1 MYRIKRGR
9 LFSDGKAVFALG
21 QSYYPSFHTAKYPVA
36 PEGDR
41 IGEMKKDLRGMRDMG
56 FNHVRFAALGE
67 VTLGDD
73 GKVKV
78 STPFIDEMI
87 KEADALGLSVS
98 VRLEGYSVNLR
109 GFKDTEPVNWN
120 GEVMDD
126 SRTKWYDF
134 VRTTTCHDG
143 LLEDDRTYATA
154 LAEHYKSFKNVV
166 GFQIYNEPHMPGV
179 DVCDYHPLAI
189 EKYRAWLTE
198 RGVLTEE
205 EAKDYEPPRSR
216 EEGSPRMWA
225 LWRLFSRDMMTA
237 FLKNPSDAARAVAP
251 ELATYTCYTSNM
263 ISPKNTANG
272 TDPFKGAVDM
282 EILGF
287 TTYVRSVGSHYP
299 ALRLQLDL
307 VTSAAKLAG
316 GESWC
321 IEMDSRTYIPP
332 FLFNR
337 NTYLATGSGLKGL
350 LYYQW
355 RGDYPAVGVPF
366 PNSCGL
372 LNYDGTKTANFDNA
386 ARAVKTVNEM
396 SDLLMGA
403 ERAHEGVGI
412 LHSDYAVF
420 YRDALENR
428 GKTPIDDSTPNA
440 YLFEYVATYR
450 EITEANYTVD
460 IVNAE
465 ALKENAFGI
474 KVLFVPRPEYLS
486 PEEAEAVEDFRR
498 RGGHVIRQV
507 ATYYPTTL
515 ISFIEVD
522 DVQRTYMENVY
533 NLTLTARDAI
543 ERCEIYP
550 IITSD
555 EPTVAHQLLEGE
567 GYKII
572 TLTNTSAVRMKNS
585 ASLTVRFPFSEVSF
599 KSFDGEGKL
608 NVRDNKITVED
619 MTDGGYIIIKD

>member
-1 MYRIKRGR
+1 MYATKRGR
-9 LFSDGKAVFALG
+9 LFRDGKEIFVVG
-21 QSYYPSFHTAKYPVA
+21 QSYYPSFHTAKYPVP

-67 VTLGDD
+67 VTLGES

-78 STPFIDEMI
+78 NTPFIDEMI

-109 GFKDTEPVNWN
+109 GFKNVDPINWN
-120 GEVMDD
+120 GEIMDD

-134 VRTTTCHDG
+134 VRTTICHDG
-143 LLEDDRTYATA
+143 LFEDDRMHAAA
-154 LAEHYKSFKNVV
+154 LAEHFKAFKNVI

-179 DVCDYHPLAI
+179 DVCDYHPAAI
-189 EKYRAWLTE
+189 EKYRVWLTE
-198 RGVLTEE
+198 RGIMTAD

-216 EEGSPRMWA
+216 EEQSPRMWA
-225 LWRLFSRDMMTA
+225 LWRLFSRDMFSA
-237 FLKNPSDAARAVAP
+237 FLRNPSDAAKAVAP

-272 TDPFKGAVDM
+272 TDPFRGAIDM
-282 EILGF
+282 DILGF
-287 TTYVRSVGSHYP
+287 TTYVRAIGSHYP

-307 VTSAAKLAG
+307 VMGAAKLAG

-321 IEMDSRTYIPP
+321 IELDSRTYIPP

-337 NTYLATGSGLKGL
+337 NTYLSTGSGLKGL
-350 LYYQW
+350 IYYQW

-396 SDLLMGA
+396 GELLMGA
-403 ERAHEGVGI
+403 ERIHEGVGL

-420 YRDALENR
+420 YRDALENH
-428 GKTPIDDSTPNA
+428 GKTPINDSTSNS
-440 YLFEYVATYR
+440 YLSEYVATYR

-465 ALKENAFGI
+465 ALYENTFGI

-486 PEEAEAVEDFRR
+486 PEEAEAVELFRK

-507 ATYYPTTL
+507 ATNHPTPL
-515 ISFIEVD
+515 ISFIEID
-522 DVQRTYMENVY
+522 DVERTYEESVY
-533 NLTLTARDAI
+533 NMTLTARDAI
-543 ERCEIYP
+543 ERCKILP
-550 IITSD
+550 TVRSD
-555 EPTVAHQLLEGE
+555 EPTVAHQMLVGE

-572 TLTNTSAVRMKNS
+572 TLTNTSAVRMTNS
-585 ASLTVRFPFSEVSF
+585 ATLTVRFPLKDVSF
-599 KSFDGEGKL
+599 KSFDAEGKIS
-608 NVRDNKITVED
+608 VSENKITVED